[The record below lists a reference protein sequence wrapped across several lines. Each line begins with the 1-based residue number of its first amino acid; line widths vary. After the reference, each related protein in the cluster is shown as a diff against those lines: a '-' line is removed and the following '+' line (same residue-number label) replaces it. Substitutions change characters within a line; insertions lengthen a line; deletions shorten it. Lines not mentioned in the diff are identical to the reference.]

1 MLQASNGA
9 PAGLSIGPRPPA
21 PHFRL
26 AMSPDAAARQ
36 DDSRCALLIRTLGG
50 LSIDRAGSRAEGA
63 ASQPRRLALVA
74 LIARSGERGIT
85 REKLLS
91 LLWPDAEPEPARR
104 ALNQALYALR
114 RDLDADDLVL
124 GVHELRLNPEVA
136 MCDVLRFEADLRA
149 GRLEAAAAH
158 YAGPFL
164 DGFRVPGAPDFDRWA
179 DEERA
184 ELAHRYVAVLE
195 RLARAADARRAS
207 AESVQWWRRL
217 AAVDPLDAR
226 VALALMQALV
236 ADGDTA
242 GALQHAR
249 IYEVLVAQEL
259 DLPADGSVLELAR
272 RIRAGEVAPPE
283 RAVPAVVVAVPAAP
297 VAAAAPPAAAD
308 AAAPADPIAG
318 TVDVAAVPAAAVP
331 AAAIWPAPVPRPAV
345 PMVEHAIAVL
355 PFVNLTGDD
364 ESDHLCDA
372 VAEEII
378 HALAQVPDVQVLA
391 RSASFA
397 FRGPAVD
404 LGEVGARLG
413 VPVVLEGSVRRCGN
427 RVRVTAR
434 LVDVATR
441 APRWAERHDGE
452 LSDVFALQDGI
463 AERVAERLAAE
474 SGGAGLTLETG
485 GAARAGASALH
496 RTGPAAHDVPG
507 TRGHPRSRGGALV
520 ISG

>member
-1 MLQASNGA
+1 
-9 PAGLSIGPRPPA
+9 
-21 PHFRL
+21 
-26 AMSPDAAARQ
+26 MSSDAAARQ
-36 DDSRCALLIRTLGG
+36 DDSRCPLLIRALGG

-114 RDLDADDLVL
+114 RDLDADNLVL

-136 MCDVLRFEADLRA
+136 TCDVLRFEADLRA
-149 GRLEAAAAH
+149 GRLEAAVAH

-164 DGFRVPGAPDFDRWA
+164 DGFRVPGSASFDRWA

-184 ELAHRYVAVLE
+184 ELAHRYVGALE
-195 RLARAADARRAS
+195 RLARAADARQAS
-207 AESVQWWRRL
+207 ADAVQWWRRL

-226 VALALMQALV
+226 VALALMQARV

-259 DLPADGSVLELAR
+259 DLPADASVLELAR
-272 RIRAGEVAPPE
+272 RIRAGEVAPPA
-283 RAVPAVVVAVPAAP
+283 RGPLGAVAAASVLGPAAYAVPAPVVAADATAVADATGLAAPASPAAP
-297 VAAAAPPAAAD
+297 V
-308 AAAPADPIAG
+308 
-318 TVDVAAVPAAAVP
+318 
-331 AAAIWPAPVPRPAV
+331 
-345 PMVEHAIAVL
+345 VEHAVAVL

-378 HALAQVPDVQVLA
+378 HALAQVPEVQVLA

-413 VPVVLEGSVRRCGN
+413 VPAVIEGSVRRCGS

-441 APRWAERHDGE
+441 APRWAERHDGD
-452 LSDVFALQDGI
+452 LSDVFAVQDGI
-463 AERVAERLAAE
+463 AERVAERLAGE
-474 SGGAGLTLETG
+474 SGGAGLTLAPG
-485 GAARAGASALH
+485 GAGRGGAPALH
-496 RTGPAAHDVPG
+496 RAAPTTHAAPG
-507 TRGHPRSRGGALV
+507 TWGHVRPRGGALV

>member
-1 MLQASNGA
+1 
-9 PAGLSIGPRPPA
+9 
-21 PHFRL
+21 
-26 AMSPDAAARQ
+26 MSSDAAARQ
-36 DDSRCALLIRTLGG
+36 DDSRCPLLIRALGG

-114 RDLDADDLVL
+114 RDLDADNLVL

-136 MCDVLRFEADLRA
+136 TCDVLRFEADLRA
-149 GRLEAAAAH
+149 GRLEAAVAH

-164 DGFRVPGAPDFDRWA
+164 DGFRVPGAADFDRWA

-184 ELAHRYVAVLE
+184 ELAHRYVGALE
-195 RLARAADARRAS
+195 RLARAADAGRAS
-207 AESVQWWRRL
+207 AEAVQWWRRL

-259 DLPADGSVLELAR
+259 DLPADASVLELAC
-272 RIRAGEVAPPE
+272 RIRAGEVAPPA
-283 RAVPAVVVAVPAAP
+283 RGARTVVAAASVLVPAADPAPAPGAAPGAATDAPEVADATRPGAP
-297 VAAAAPPAAAD
+297 VPPAA
-308 AAAPADPIAG
+308 PL
-318 TVDVAAVPAAAVP
+318 
-331 AAAIWPAPVPRPAV
+331 
-345 PMVEHAIAVL
+345 VEHAIAVL
-355 PFVNLTGDD
+355 PFVNLTGDA

-378 HALAQVPDVQVLA
+378 HALAQVPEVQVLA

-413 VPVVLEGSVRRCGN
+413 VPAVIEGSVRRCGS

-441 APRWAERHDGE
+441 APRWAERHDGD
-452 LSDVFALQDGI
+452 LSDVFAVQDGI
-463 AERVAERLAAE
+463 AERVAERLAGE
-474 SGGAGLTLETG
+474 SGGAGLTLAPG
-485 GAARAGASALH
+485 GAGRGGAPALH
-496 RTGPAAHDVPG
+496 RAAPTTHAAPG
-507 TRGHPRSRGGALV
+507 TWGHVRPRGGALV